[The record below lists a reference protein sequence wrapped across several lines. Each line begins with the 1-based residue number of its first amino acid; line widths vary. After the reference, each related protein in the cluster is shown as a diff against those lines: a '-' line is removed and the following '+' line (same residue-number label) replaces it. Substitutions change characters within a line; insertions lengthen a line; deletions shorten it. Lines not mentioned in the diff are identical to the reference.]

1 MPPRSKPSHNAYMAY
16 ASQVRRTRAWAAYGS
31 SLSVPLQGKVLGALY
46 RSAGPNAQAPAD
58 NASFAAKLRALASKA
73 ATFTSK
79 AAKLKTTGAVVGLSG
94 GMLLFQSVRDA
105 IQNNPKKTG
114 AALLAA
120 ITAAVLR
127 DAKKLPKLLQFLK
140 ENVLGGQSG
149 GGSSQASSATFE
161 DSSVPLLVGDTGG
174 TGPPTAAA
182 ATVDSSVADR
192 AQGALDAAPPDSL
205 QYSIIA
211 MFLSM
216 LGTVLN
222 TMKRM
227 TRITS
232 RHTAQVTH
240 APSSAST

>member
-1 MPPRSKPSHNAYMAY
+1 MAY

>member
-222 TMKRM
+222 TMKR
-227 TRITS
+227 ITS